1 MKIKQPRKEDPEIS
15 LISLI
20 DVVLMLVIFF
30 MLSSTFVDEGRM
42 KVQLPTA
49 IESPRPGPAERIVV
63 TVTQQGSYRVNER
76 ELTNAG
82 RDTLRRA
89 VAEVAG
95 ESRDGRVVLRAD
107 ANASHQAVV
116 TAMDVLGRMGFAQL
130 DIATVQA
137 ESTP

>member
-1 MKIKQPRKEDPEIS
+1 VKLQQARREDPEIS

-30 MLSSTFVDEGRM
+30 MLSSTFIDEGRM

-49 IESPRPGPAERIVV
+49 LEAPRQGQAERIVV
-63 TVTQQGSYRVNER
+63 TVTEQGSYRVNER
-76 ELTNAG
+76 ELANSS

-95 ESRDGRVVLRAD
+95 EDRTARVVLRAD
-107 ANASHQAVV
+107 ARATHQSVV

-130 DIATVQA
+130 DIATIQA
-137 ESTP
+137 DTVP